1 MEDKIFS
8 PVGVCYGFVGPFWFR
23 NVGGK
28 PLSCMSALYFY
39 SVIFHCASGIRVNQ
53 WNFPELHRSGRDT
66 PLPHLVNSLFLYSP
80 FPPAQKNTNTSTTL
94 GMGGW
99 FSLQSLSSRVSDAP
113 QLSPVL
119 VTSRSEVFFGLQL
132 WTKVIL
138 VVESSQPGAGRKRG
152 LGASSWGFSAPPH
165 IKWQCF
171 TLRTLAFDKMT
182 SVWFSWMQH
191 ISAPVF
197 ALGTIWIA
205 LFENV
210 QKQNQNRIFRLEDG
224 YWTEPEETSD
234 QEFSHES

>member
-1 MEDKIFS
+1 MHE
-8 PVGVCYGFVGPFWFR
+8 
-23 NVGGK
+23 
-28 PLSCMSALYFY
+28 
-39 SVIFHCASGIRVNQ
+39 H
-53 WNFPELHRSGRDT
+53 
-66 PLPHLVNSLFLYSP
+66 SLFLFCNFPLCVWHQGESMEFPRTSQEWQGHSSSSP
-80 FPPAQKNTNTSTTL
+80 SELPFSVLPLPPSQKNTNTSTTL

-152 LGASSWGFSAPPH
+152 LGASSWGFSAPPPH